1 MIMKIKACHPIS
13 RHSLFCDVLSS
24 LDQIVQILIIGHLEC
39 ALKAY
44 LAYYL
49 GFSYIPSIPNRSLY
63 SKTVILAF

>member
-24 LDQIVQILIIGHLEC
+24 LDQIVLILIIGHLEC